1 MMARLNEGQSGQ
13 NSQIGR
19 NADTYEALKQ
29 KYLQQNRQNKEISRS
44 HSVLTKRVHDLQIE
58 TTRLLT
64 DNISLREQVLRL
76 EVELARRDQE
86 RKTLQKNQATQKKLE
101 EKMAEVGLLL
111 KELNQPCTPLAK
123 CSTPPDDDSS
133 PYLES
138 RLLRDSYIPGEGLEG
153 YMPAIEEEVQSRR
166 SSMNSERRRSTLNF
180 ADIELLP
187 PAPEPYE
194 PISDDDDDPPPSMN
208 NVGSRPRRRRESDLI
223 RQHTLIPESV
233 PEPMKSVP
241 TLTVPK
247 PPKRKFAEKDLE
259 SSPISPDLDFRFSKL
274 SARAAE
280 AAKRQMETERP
291 SSQNKEDNEDT
302 AMAEAEPVEDSSK
315 RITLSKSS
323 HARRLSGS
331 GNIPSLAARK
341 ALGPKSTNADPANSP
356 IKIAA
361 RSEQK
366 DPEHPGKQKISEKLP
381 PTTTRIYRSNSV
393 RDKDTPP
400 PDLDPTATGGTATGR
415 TARRTRPS
423 VSYAEPSLRVKM
435 RRAETGF
442 VDAVTGEGKKVRR
455 MTPVSEA
462 SSVRKK
468 SLVEGEIVVKSE
480 ENDCVG
486 TSKWMDLPSHKST
499 EETQGVTKSPTILN
513 KEEGEEEE
521 RGEQRRESS
530 YEDQPMLPPSVMTS
544 RKRRTSSLIT
554 SLSGIYDHEQSDLK
568 RKTDD
573 SDRARS
579 VGRSMSHLR
588 SQSPDEEETRS
599 RRSTLATRVMT
610 LNPYDQDRGE
620 DRDEDRGEDRESR
633 RERAIGTSNR
643 RRSMM
648 V

>member
-19 NADTYEALKQ
+19 NADAYEALKQ

-111 KELNQPCTPLAK
+111 RELNQPCTPLAK

-153 YMPAIEEEVQSRR
+153 YMPAIEEEAQSRR
-166 SSMNSERRRSTLNF
+166 CSMNSERRRSTLNF
-180 ADIELLP
+180 ADIELPP
-187 PAPEPYE
+187 PAPESYE
-194 PISDDDDDPPPSMN
+194 PVSDDDNDNDPPPPMN
-208 NVGSRPRRRRESDLI
+208 NVESRPRRRRDSDLV
-223 RQHTLIPESV
+223 RQHTSIPEPV

-241 TLTVPK
+241 TLAVPK

-259 SSPISPDLDFRFSKL
+259 TSPISPDLDFRFSKL

-280 AAKRQMETERP
+280 AAKRQMEAERP
-291 SSQNKEDNEDT
+291 SSQNNEDNEDT
-302 AMAEAEPVEDSSK
+302 AMAEAEPAEDSSK

-366 DPEHPGKQKISEKLP
+366 DPEHPEKQKISEKLP

-400 PDLDPTATGGTATGR
+400 PESDPTATGGTATGR
-415 TARRTRPS
+415 AARRTRPS

-442 VDAVTGEGKKVRR
+442 VDAVTGEGKVRR
-455 MTPVSEA
+455 TTPVSEP
-462 SSVRKK
+462 SSARKK
-468 SLVEGEIVVKSE
+468 SLVEDEIVVKSE
-480 ENDCVG
+480 ENDCAG

-499 EETQGVTKSPTILN
+499 EEPQGVTKSPTILN
-513 KEEGEEEE
+513 EEEGEEEE
-521 RGEQRRESS
+521 ERKTRRRESA
-530 YEDQPMLPPSVMTS
+530 YEGQPILPSSVMTS
-544 RKRRTSSLIT
+544 RKRRTSSLVT
-554 SLSGIYDHEQSDLK
+554 SLSGINDHEQPDLK
-568 RKTDD
+568 RKIDD

-579 VGRSMSHLR
+579 AGRLMSHPR

-599 RRSTLATRVMT
+599 RRSTLAARVKT
-610 LNPYDQDRGE
+610 LNPYD
-620 DRDEDRGEDRESR
+620 DEDRGEDRESR
-633 RERAIGTSNR
+633 RERAVGTSNR